1 MLLLTLS
8 RTVWQRENPRAR
20 KETRSSYQLIT
31 DYVAGHL
38 DADLSLDTLSRELYL
53 NKYHIAHLFQENTG
67 LSLHQY
73 ITKKRLSACVD
84 AMQSG
89 KRISEIWSQF
99 GFLNY
104 SSFYRAFRKEYGCS
118 PGTWLEEHL
127 SAAGPRPQPGKTAL
141 PE

>member
-1 MLLLTLS
+1 
-8 RTVWQRENPRAR
+8 
-20 KETRSSYQLIT
+20 
-31 DYVAGHL
+31 
-38 DADLSLDTLSRELYL
+38 
-53 NKYHIAHLFQENTG
+53 
-67 LSLHQY
+67 
-73 ITKKRLSACVD
+73 
-84 AMQSG
+84 MQSG